1 MRPAQSHAE
10 SQGVSVEAI
19 VLATGN
25 KGKIRELSVM
35 LEPFGVRV
43 RSLSEFPEIGEIPE
57 TGETFLE
64 NALIKARTVAGAT
77 GLVAVAD
84 DSGIE
89 VDALDGRPGVY
100 SARYAGEACDDRANN
115 EKMLAELR
123 GVPDE
128 KRTGRYRCVMVAVA
142 PSGERIDADGS
153 YEIRVGHGYK
163 GSGGFGYDVIVVD
176 PDLGC
181 HVAELDPEVKNRRSH
196 RGKAMRGLLAKWP
209 DFWARVGK

>member
-1 MRPAQSHAE
+1 MDT
-10 SQGVSVEAI
+10 I

-43 RSLSEFPEIGEIPE
+43 RSLAEFPEIGDIPE
-57 TGETFLE
+57 TGDTFLE
-64 NALIKARTVAGAT
+64 NALIKARTVAEAT

-100 SARYAGEACDDRANN
+100 SARYAGETCDDHANN
-115 EKMLAELR
+115 EKMLAEMQ
-123 GVPDE
+123 GVPDD

-142 PSGERIDADGS
+142 PGGERIDADGS
-153 YEIRVGHGYK
+153 YEICVAHGYK
-163 GSGGFGYDVIVVD
+163 GRGGFGYDVIVID
-176 PDLGC
+176 PEMGC
-181 HVAELDPEVKNRRSH
+181 HVAELDPEVKNGRSH
-196 RGKAMRGLLAKWP
+196 RGKAMRRLLAQWP
-209 DFWARVGK
+209 EFWARVRG